1 MAWYNSNNFGHCRKF
16 DHNFGWFKFSRSQE
30 KVRNTFPEQLHRFF
44 YLLSFASAIILR
56 QSNMLCKSMD
66 GSRLHRE
73 FYGWEKCK
81 DAVTLV
87 KVVNSLGRVD
97 ISFCIYTDTI
107 FCIGWIFKKYLFVFD
122 NLNIYIFFLDKS
134 IWNLQQQKHLFLF
147 SLLKSLHNN
156 VNYFYTWL
164 IILNPFL
171 WRNM

>member
-16 DHNFGWFKFSRSQE
+16 DYKFGWFKFSRSQE
-30 KVRNTFPEQLHRFF
+30 KVRNTGKCFPSNYIDFF

-87 KVVNSLGRVD
+87 KVVNSLHRVD

-107 FCIGWIFKKYLFVFD
+107 FCIGWILKKYIFVFD
-122 NLNIYIFFLDKS
+122 NLNI
-134 IWNLQQQKHLFLF
+134 
-147 SLLKSLHNN
+147 
-156 VNYFYTWL
+156 
-164 IILNPFL
+164 
-171 WRNM
+171 

>member
-1 MAWYNSNNFGHCRKF
+1 MAWYNSNNFGHWRKF
-16 DHNFGWFKFSRSQE
+16 DYNFGWFKISRSQE
-30 KVRNTFPEQLHRFF
+30 KVRNTEKCFPSNYIDFF

-97 ISFCIYTDTI
+97 ISFCIYSDTI
-107 FCIGWIFKKYLFVFD
+107 FCIGWIFK
-122 NLNIYIFFLDKS
+122 NIYICV
-134 IWNLQQQKHLFLF
+134 W
-147 SLLKSLHNN
+147 
-156 VNYFYTWL
+156 
-164 IILNPFL
+164 
-171 WRNM
+171 